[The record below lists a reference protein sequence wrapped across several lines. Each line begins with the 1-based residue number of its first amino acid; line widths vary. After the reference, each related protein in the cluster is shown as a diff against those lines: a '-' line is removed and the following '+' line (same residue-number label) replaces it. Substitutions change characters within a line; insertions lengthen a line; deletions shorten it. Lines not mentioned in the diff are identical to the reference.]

1 MDSGMTRVCHSHQ
14 DNSHQDNSHQDN
26 FHRHL
31 QNIKFI
37 VIYSHQDNSHQDH
50 SHQKDATHASH
61 ESDERMCIS
70 IGG

>member
-1 MDSGMTRVCHSHQ
+1 MDSGMTRVCH
-14 DNSHQDNSHQDN
+14 SHQDNSHQDN

-37 VIYSHQDNSHQDH
+37 VIYFHQDNSHQDNSLQDH
-50 SHQKDATHASH
+50 SHQKDATHVSH